1 MRIPLYLSLED
12 TEIILR
18 ALEEYYASFD
28 TEQER
33 FRIYKT
39 IEKVEQQLQNM
50 GVEIVRGEDE

>member
-1 MRIPLYLSLED
+1 MRIPLFLSLKD
-12 TEIILR
+12 AEIVLR
-18 ALEEYYASFD
+18 ALEEHYASFD

-39 IEKVEQQLQNM
+39 IEKVEQQLLNA